1 MIEGR
6 FPILIQPV
14 YDKHLNWN
22 GFNLVLCEDESV
34 PASVLPQLAEEWED
48 FKSLPN
54 FRFFISL
61 NPDWLRSGMPELP
74 FSADQITFV
83 LTRLQAQDSDLLMQ
97 CKALKPQGFRF
108 AVYGEANSIPSQD
121 EVASIAI
128 FDAKTAQEKGQ
139 AGISPLGENS
149 KNIPDPGWCKAA
161 QSETKLFAAGIDNAK
176 LFEWCVEKEFAF
188 YTFASLSGFRDEK
201 NKLQGS
207 SRVTLMR
214 LLTLVSQD
222 ADTRELERTIRTE
235 PRISFDLLR
244 LVNSASMGLRT
255 KISTFSHALSIL
267 GRRQLQRWVQLL
279 LFAHQKQENSGP
291 SILMQRAATRGRLM
305 ELLTRA
311 ATPSPTIEFQE
322 QAFMVG
328 VFSLL
333 DILMDDPLDNILKTL
348 HLADNIEAA
357 LLRREGNLGEML
369 KLVEHAENFDFGEA
383 AVSLGKLNVSPEFFC
398 QAQAT
403 ALSWTHRLNA
413 AG

>member
-1 MIEGR
+1 MTEGR

-14 YDKHLNWN
+14 YDKHLIWN
-22 GFNLVLCEDESV
+22 GLNLVLREGAPV
-34 PASVLPQLAEEWED
+34 PASELLRLAEEWED
-48 FKSLPN
+48 FNSLPQ
-54 FRFFISL
+54 FKFFISL
-61 NPDWLRSGMPELP
+61 NSDWLRSGMPEMP
-74 FSADQITFV
+74 FSADQIILV
-83 LTRLQAQDSDLLMQ
+83 LTRRQAQDSDLMTQ

-108 AVYGEANSIPSQD
+108 AVHADTDSVLSRD
-121 EVASIAI
+121 EVTSIAL
-128 FDAKTAQEKGQ
+128 FDARTAQEKGQ

-149 KNIPDPGWCKAA
+149 QNIPASIWHNAA

-176 LFEWCVEKEFAF
+176 LFEWCAEKEFTF

-207 SRVTLMR
+207 SKVTLMR
-214 LLTLVSQD
+214 LLTLVTQD
-222 ADTRELERTIRTE
+222 ADTQDLERAFRTE
-235 PRISFDLLR
+235 PRLAFDLLR

-255 KISTFSHALSIL
+255 KISTFSHALTIL

-305 ELLTRA
+305 ELLTKAASPA
-311 ATPSPTIEFQE
+311 ATLELQE

-333 DILMDDPLDNILKTL
+333 DILMDDPLENILKTL
-348 HLADNIEAA
+348 LLADNIEAA
-357 LLRREGNLGEML
+357 LLRHEGNLGEIL
-369 KLVEHAENFDFGEA
+369 SLVEQAENFDFDET
-383 AVSLGKLNVSPEFFC
+383 VLSLGKLNVSPELFS